1 MRKKVSLVN
10 ATMKAR
16 MSETDREIEKINNES
31 TLKPSQMCDV
41 TMKFAMLKR
50 LPFKIKKNIYNR
62 IYERNATSLNTH
74 ICSHSAVFN
83 TVSLFPDYYTVQAYW
98 FH

>member
-50 LPFKIKKNIYNR
+50 LPFKIKKKYI
-62 IYERNATSLNTH
+62 I
-74 ICSHSAVFN
+74 VFMN
-83 TVSLFPDYYTVQAYW
+83 ELQRR
-98 FH
+98 